1 MLALHL
7 VSRWEHSFRSVR
19 RNYHSQKKISD
30 YLTNGYF
37 SEILPNKSEKHLL
50 DFETTRNFSVYA
62 GFDPTCDSLQLGNL
76 VAVCGL
82 LRCHLSGKDIVAVVG
97 GSTGILGDPSGRIK
111 KRDYQSLGQYASN
124 STLIEHSLD
133 KIIYNYWTHIVPA
146 LPISGKLGSV
156 HVVNNSDWLTHKKV
170 MDVSCEVLPHFK
182 LSELL
187 EKESVKI
194 RMESGNTM
202 DLGEFFYP
210 IVQAIDFLYLHE
222 KFNCYMQVGGHD
234 QIGNITCGLN
244 LIYRKLGRRAFGLTV
259 PLLTTP
265 DGQKL
270 GKSVSNSECGMD
282 TIWLMSKK
290 LKPYNF
296 YQKILNLPDSII
308 SDKLVRQLTFFGP
321 DEIDQL
327 LTDHKKHPNRRIVQ
341 KALARELTLLVHGAY
356 ALQASE
362 LATRIFFPMSSVNC
376 SDDNLPL
383 DKSSMEIIQN
393 ELNSSERH
401 YLLSCLEPSSQFLPV
416 IYPKNFT
423 DSLKSSGNNYSQLL
437 ESVLD
442 LIMLTSNFKDRS
454 EALQTCFTRGV
465 VLNSVNLLKK
475 GSKFEISPENIQ
487 AAFSRFDQTT
497 GLGILRLGKNEHWF
511 VATRSNF
518 TQ

>member
-1 MLALHL
+1 MAQDYVNQCSCFLERLT
-7 VSRWEHSFRSVR
+7 
-19 RNYHSQKKISD
+19 IS
-30 YLTNGYF
+30 
-37 SEILPNKSEKHLL
+37 SEKHLL

-327 LTDHKKHPNRRIVQ
+327 LTDHKEK
-341 KALARELTLLVHGAY
+341 LVSTFLAY

>member
-1 MLALHL
+1 MFALHL
-7 VSRWEHSFRSVR
+7 VSRRECFVGHVLRS
-19 RNYHSQKKISD
+19 YHSQKRISD

-37 SEILPNKSEKHLL
+37 SEILPNKSEKYLL
-50 DFETTRNFSVYA
+50 DLETTGNFSVYS

-97 GSTGILGDPSGRIK
+97 GSTSILGDPTGRTK
-111 KRDYQSLGQYASN
+111 KREYQSLEQYASN
-124 STLIEHSLD
+124 SSLIEHNLNQ
-133 KIIYNYWTHIVPA
+133 IIHNYWTQIVPA
-146 LPISGKLGSV
+146 LSISGKLGSV
-156 HVVNNSDWLTHKKV
+156 NVVNNSDWLTHKNV
-170 MDVSCEVLPHFK
+170 VDVLCEVLPHFK

-222 KFNCYMQVGGHD
+222 RFNCYVQVGGHD

-270 GKSVSNSECGMD
+270 GKSVPNSECGMD
-282 TIWLMSKK
+282 TIWLMSEK

-321 DEIDQL
+321 EEIDQL
-327 LTDHKKHPNRRIVQ
+327 LTNHKKHPNRRIVQ
-341 KALARELTLLVHGAY
+341 KALAKELTLLVHGVY

-376 SDDNLPL
+376 PNDSLPV
-383 DKSSMEIIQN
+383 DKTSLEIIQN
-393 ELNSSERH
+393 ELSSSERN
-401 YLLSCLEPSSQFLPV
+401 YLFSCLKPSAQFLPV
-416 IYPKNFT
+416 IYPKDFT
-423 DSLKSSGNNYSQLL
+423 DSLKRSGNDYSQLL

-454 EALQTCFTRGV
+454 EALQTCFMRGV
-465 VLNSVNLLKK
+465 VLNNVNLLKK
-475 GSKFEISPENIQ
+475 GNKFEMSPENIQ

-511 VATRSNF
+511 VATKSNF